1 MPIAIKNS
9 IIDISLEE
17 TTKELAKNFSNY
29 LIGGEV
35 IFLYGEMGVGK
46 TTFVKYLINQ
56 FQIKKKLQTTEVT
69 SPTFNLLNE
78 YETDDLI
85 IKHYDLFR
93 LKDKSEVKNL
103 DLFDNNQNTITLIE
117 WPELINK
124 ENFNKTI
131 DLIFNYE
138 NELNNRSVKI
148 DGLDWSFN
156 MKLSKDFREIKGD
169 ASFRKFY
176 RNTKKNS
183 IIVLAN
189 REKIKNLL
197 IYDSINKILIKNNI
211 IAPQLLSQNYKK
223 NYIEIQDLGKKTI
236 YQIFSNYKKKQ
247 YPIFKKA
254 INVLNKIQL
263 VKDKKIKNF
272 KNEFYLI
279 KDYKNKILLDEANL
293 FSYWYVPK
301 KLDKKKINIFK
312 TKFNREI
319 KLLLS
324 KLHFKNDTFVHRDF
338 HVSNLIV
345 NSKNQIGLID
355 NQDALIGNKAYDL
368 ASLIDD
374 VRYKTSNSLKEK
386 VYNYYLMTNKKINA
400 DKFKNDYDILSV
412 LRNLKIIGIFMRL
425 AERDKKRKYLKLIP
439 YAWKMID
446 NRIGKNKD
454 LVNLKLLL
462 ETNFPKFITK

>member
-1 MPIAIKNS
+1 
-9 IIDISLEE
+9 
-17 TTKELAKNFSNY
+17 
-29 LIGGEV
+29 
-35 IFLYGEMGVGK
+35 
-46 TTFVKYLINQ
+46 
-56 FQIKKKLQTTEVT
+56 
-69 SPTFNLLNE
+69 
-78 YETDDLI
+78 
-85 IKHYDLFR
+85 
-93 LKDKSEVKNL
+93 
-103 DLFDNNQNTITLIE
+103 
-117 WPELINK
+117 
-124 ENFNKTI
+124 
-131 DLIFNYE
+131 
-138 NELNNRSVKI
+138 
-148 DGLDWSFN
+148 
-156 MKLSKDFREIKGD
+156 MKFSKDFKEIKGD

-176 RNTKKNS
+176 RNSKKNS
-183 IIVLAN
+183 IIVFAN
-189 REKIKNLL
+189 KEKTKNLL

-293 FSYWYVPK
+293 FNHWYVPK

-324 KLHFKNDTFVHRDF
+324 KLYFKNDTFVHRDF
-338 HVSNLIV
+338 HVSNLII

-374 VRYKTSNSLKEK
+374 VRYETSNSLKEK
-386 VYNYYLMTNKKINA
+386 VYNYYLMTNKKIDA

-446 NRIGKNKD
+446 NRISKNKN
-454 LVNLKLLL
+454 LVNLKFLL